1 MGGVYQG
8 LVMDVVTPVMMKV
21 TVLGVEM
28 AEYNTCVPENCRHSP
43 RGKRTR
49 VHNSQPKSPVNS
61 RAA

>member
-1 MGGVYQG
+1 
-8 LVMDVVTPVMMKV
+8 MDVVTPVMMKV